1 MFNFLA
7 EHLVEHGLHIAAI
20 HISRNPAK
28 PLFFV
33 KNSNIPLVITF
44 LSNGQVFLFLRA
56 HCLPNDAYAPDVA
69 LVEIRVLDCEHL
81 ALHALWGLVICGAF
95 RVCLLVFDHRIWL
108 VLFGAAV
115 VDDFAMAVGGE
126 HNVVEFDVSV
136 SDVVLVDEVQ
146 PSQDLKKHLPHLW
159 LGDQFGVRVD
169 EVDEVFA
176 LAQLHD
182 YENAAFFLPMGVVF
196 HDVGVRWQR

>member
-33 KNSNIPLVITF
+33 KNSLIPLVIIF
-44 LSNGQVFLFLRA
+44 RSYGQVFLFLRA
-56 HCLPNDAYAPDVA
+56 HDLPYYACTPDVA
-69 LVEIRVLDCEHL
+69 LVEVRVLDCEL
-81 ALHALWGLVICGAF
+81 VAPHALWGLVCVGACSG
-95 RVCLLVFDHRIWL
+95 CLLVFKQRIWL
-108 VLFGAAV
+108 VLLGAAV

-126 HNVVEFDVSV
+126 HDVGEFDVSV

-159 LGDQFGVRVD
+159 LGEQFGVRVD
-169 EVDEVFA
+169 EVDEVST
-176 LAQLHD
+176 LA
-182 YENAAFFLPMGVVF
+182 
-196 HDVGVRWQR
+196 